1 MGIDHTPVF
10 EKVLSYHFESGEAGP
25 RLLILGGIH
34 GNETCGQV
42 ALNTLKAELEG
53 GRVKLLKGSLTLVP
67 HANPWACA
75 ADVRYV
81 EKNLNRVIGHHKNPE
96 AYEERIAP
104 QIATLIDQCDAMVD
118 LHSVSS
124 GCPEPFVFN
133 DYPNT
138 GNDGLSR
145 VLGGHYI
152 VGGWAEMFDDPTHED
167 QTTQAYAQRVGKV
180 GTLIECGNHTEPAA
194 AKVALRAAT
203 NAMKYFGLMSGDIIT
218 PQLKDDV
225 KITGVHVK
233 SREGQLSDP
242 SFYHMQP
249 ITKGQHIA
257 TYENGEKLH
266 APADGYLLLPFHAAK
281 VGDEWFCYG
290 IRR

>member
-1 MGIDHTPVF
+1 MRPHQAAFDTVQH
-10 EKVLSYHFESGEAGP
+10 YHFESGNAGAH
-25 RLLILGGIH
+25 LLILGGIH
-34 GNETCGQV
+34 GNEICGQE
-42 ALNTLKAELEG
+42 ALNTLKTEIEQGVL
-53 GRVKLLKGSLTLVP
+53 KLLKGCLTLVP
-67 HANPWACA
+67 RANPWACA
-75 ADVRYV
+75 ADVRYI
-81 EKNLNRVIGHHKNPE
+81 EKNLNRVIGHPPQPHT
-96 AYEERIAP
+96 YEERIAS

-138 GNDGLSR
+138 KNDELSR

-152 VGGWAEMFDDPTHED
+152 VGGWAEMFDDPTHD
-167 QTTQAYAQRVGKV
+167 DATTQAYAQSVGKV
-180 GTLIECGNHTEPAA
+180 GVLIECGNHTEPEAVE
-194 AKVALRAAT
+194 VAYRAAT
-203 NAMKYFGLMSGDIIT
+203 NAMKHLGLIEGAVVT
-218 PQLKDDV
+218 PPLKDDV

-233 SREGQLSDP
+233 GRKGTLADP
-242 SFYHMQP
+242 TFYHMQP

-257 TYENGEKLH
+257 TYDDGEKIY

-281 VGDEWFCYG
+281 IGDEWFCYG